1 MDLLRQDFG
10 KLPQKTRVVNLYK
23 EPYDI
28 YIGRPGKGVNG
39 YFGNPIPLRPGD
51 SRGSTLDRFHEYF
64 FTRLEQDPEFKAHI
78 MTLKGKTLGCFC
90 KPNACH
96 GDIIVEYLNS
106 MEDL

>member
-1 MDLLRQDFG
+1 MDLLSQELGDLS
-10 KLPQKTRVVNLYK
+10 KKTKVVNLYK

-28 YIGRPGKGVNG
+28 YIGRPGKGVSG

-51 SRGSTLDRFHEYF
+51 SRGSTLDRFREYF

-90 KPNACH
+90 HPNPCH
-96 GDIIVEYLNS
+96 GDIIADYLNNLQDS
-106 MEDL
+106 

>member
-1 MDLLRQDFG
+1 MDLLSQELGDLF
-10 KLPQKTRVVNLYK
+10 KKTKVVNLYK

-28 YIGRPGKGVNG
+28 YIGRPGKGLSG
-39 YFGNPIPLRPGD
+39 YFGNPVRLQPNE
-51 SRGSTLDRFHEYF
+51 SRGSTLSRFREYF
-64 FTRLEQDPEFKAHI
+64 FTRLDQDPEFKAHI

-106 MEDL
+106 IEDL

>member
-1 MDLLRQDFG
+1 MDLLSQELGDLS
-10 KLPQKTRVVNLYK
+10 KKTKVVNLYK

-28 YIGRPGKGVNG
+28 YIGRPGKGVSG
-39 YFGNPIPLRPGD
+39 YFGNPILLRPGD
-51 SRGSTLDRFHEYF
+51 SRGSTLDRFREYF
-64 FTRLEQDPEFKAHI
+64 FTRLEQDPQFKAHI

-96 GDIIVEYLNS
+96 GDIIAEYLNS

>member
-1 MDLLRQDFG
+1 MDLLSQELGDLS
-10 KLPQKTRVVNLYK
+10 KKTKVVNLYK

-28 YIGRPGKGVNG
+28 YIGRPGKGVSG

-51 SRGSTLDRFHEYF
+51 SRGSTLERFREYF

-90 KPNACH
+90 KKGECH
-96 GDIIVEYLNS
+96 GDIIAEYLNS